1 MERIALKRTNWQQ
14 PVALSTQ
21 KVDPS
26 SGVLGSPQSYLPS
39 VSPRNAKLPLLF
51 GSACLGV
58 VASLFVPAQARAA
71 TNQGDFGSPV
81 LTSPEMFL
89 GRSDTPVV
97 SDSATQFV
105 VVPATT
111 LAVLP
116 NELSFS
122 SLPDATLP
130 QGVVLETPSAIDSSN
145 PAPVPQNVTVLQVP
159 ALSTRPT
166 AKPMHPSLDLLGI
179 SSSFGN
185 GLLSASGLGR
195 NLLASS
201 DLLASSELSRRQ
213 SFTTVDQLLADPL
226 APAPIL
232 PYEPTLPTTVPVTT
246 AKPAPAASAPVTP
259 AAPVVY
265 PPVMTVAPL
274 PTPSA
279 NLPVPNLPIANPPVA
294 TTPVASAPSWAPVT
308 VAAPIAPRP
317 VAAPVIAPTAAV
329 APAPVTVPV
338 ANTNSYSAPAT
349 VPAAVSA
356 PTAPAPTVTT
366 VDPFSSPSPRIAA
379 APVTSA
385 RTTRNPLTQAIDL
398 QIIAPIARRINIPR
412 MPSLDLPPLPGA
424 ERLLPGGDSQFGDP
438 SLTQQFAWPAK
449 GVFTSGY
456 GPRWG
461 RMHRGIDIAGPVGT
475 PIFAAAEG
483 VVVRSEWSSGGFGN
497 LVTLQHA
504 DGSRTLYAHNNRLLV
519 SPGQQVR
526 QGEQIAEMGS
536 TGRSTGP
543 HLHFEVHPAGR
554 GAVNPM
560 AFLGRSFN

>member
-14 PVALSTQ
+14 PGALSTH

-39 VSPRNAKLPLLF
+39 VSPRNPKLPLLF
-51 GSACLGV
+51 GSACCLGV
-58 VASLFVPAQARAA
+58 VASLFVPASARA
-71 TNQGDFGSPV
+71 TTHQGDFGSPV
-81 LTSPEMFL
+81 TTSPEMFL
-89 GRSDTPVV
+89 GRSETPVT
-97 SDSATQFV
+97 SDLTTQFV
-105 VVPATT
+105 VVPPTT

-116 NELSFS
+116 NDVSFGA
-122 SLPDATLP
+122 LPDATLP
-130 QGVVLETPSAIDSSN
+130 QGVALETSPVTESFN
-145 PAPVPQNVTVLQVP
+145 PAPVPQTVTVVQVP
-159 ALSTRPT
+159 VLSTSPT
-166 AKPMHPSLDLLGI
+166 PKQMHPSLGLLGI
-179 SSSFGN
+179 SSPFGN

-232 PYEPTLPTTVPVTT
+232 PYEPALPAPTPVTT
-246 AKPAPAASAPVTP
+246 ARPAPVTP
-259 AAPVVY
+259 AAPAPVVY
-265 PPVMTVAPL
+265 PPAVTV
-274 PTPSA
+274 T
-279 NLPVPNLPIANPPVA
+279 NLPAPRASVNPPVP
-294 TTPVASAPSWAPVT
+294 TTPVVSAPSWGPVTVVAPVAPTSVTPSPVAAPVVAPTAPVAPVT
-308 VAAPIAPRP
+308 VA
-317 VAAPVIAPTAAV
+317 
-329 APAPVTVPV
+329 PV
-338 ANTNSYSAPAT
+338 ANTNSYSAPAI

-356 PTAPAPTVTT
+356 PTAPVTT
-366 VDPFSSPSPRIAA
+366 VDPFSSPSPKIAA
-379 APVTSA
+379 APVAPA
-385 RTTRNPLTQAIDL
+385 RAIRNPLTQAIDL

-424 ERLLPGGDSQFGDP
+424 DRLLPGGDSQFGE
-438 SLTQQFAWPAK
+438 SSITQQFAWPAR

-560 AFLGRSFN
+560 AFLSRSVN

>member
-51 GSACLGV
+51 GSACCLGV

-97 SDSATQFV
+97 SDSTTQFV

-116 NELSFS
+116 DDVSFG

-130 QGVVLETPSAIDSSN
+130 QGVALETSSVTDSSN
-145 PAPVPQNVTVLQVP
+145 LAPVPQSLTVLQVP
-159 ALSTRPT
+159 VLSTSPA

-179 SSSFGN
+179 SSPFGN

-232 PYEPTLPTTVPVTT
+232 PYEPTLPAPVTT
-246 AKPAPAASAPVTP
+246 AKPAPAAPAPVTP

-265 PPVMTVAPL
+265 PPVVRVTPL
-274 PTPSA
+274 PAPSP
-279 NLPVPNLPIANPPVA
+279 NLPVANPPVA
-294 TTPVASAPSWAPVT
+294 TIPVAPLPAWASVTTPAPV
-308 VAAPIAPRP
+308 VP
-317 VAAPVIAPTAAV
+317 VTAPVVAPTAPV

-338 ANTNSYSAPAT
+338 ANTNSYSAPAM
-349 VPAAVSA
+349 VPAAVNA

-366 VDPFSSPSPRIAA
+366 VDPFASPAPRIAA

-424 ERLLPGGDSQFGDP
+424 DRLLPGGNSQFGDP
-438 SLTQQFAWPAK
+438 SSVTQQFAWPAK

-475 PIFAAAEG
+475 PILAAAEG

-497 LVTLQHA
+497 LVTLQHV

>member
-14 PVALSTQ
+14 PVTLSTQ

-39 VSPRNAKLPLLF
+39 VSPRSAKLPLLF
-51 GSACLGV
+51 GSACCLGV

-71 TNQGDFGSPV
+71 TNQGDFGSPM

-89 GRSDTPVV
+89 GRSETPST
-97 SDSATQFV
+97 SDSTTQFV

-116 NELSFS
+116 GDVSFG
-122 SLPDATLP
+122 SLPNATLP
-130 QGVVLETPSAIDSSN
+130 QGVALETPSVTDSSH
-145 PAPVPQNVTVLQVP
+145 PVPVPQSVTVLQVP
-159 ALSTRPT
+159 VLSTRP
-166 AKPMHPSLDLLGI
+166 AAQPMQPSLDWIGI

-232 PYEPTLPTTVPVTT
+232 PYEPALPTPAPVTT
-246 AKPAPAASAPVTP
+246 AKPAPAAPARVTP
-259 AAPVVY
+259 VAPVVY
-265 PPVMTVAPL
+265 PSVVTVTPL

-279 NLPVPNLPIANPPVA
+279 NLPLPSLPVANPPVA
-294 TTPVASAPSWAPVT
+294 TTPVAPAPSWAPV
-308 VAAPIAPRP
+308 APTP
-317 VAAPVIAPTAAV
+317 VTAPVVAPTAAV
-329 APAPVTVPV
+329 VPTPVTPVTVPV
-338 ANTNSYSAPAT
+338 ANTNSYSAPAM

-385 RTTRNPLTQAIDL
+385 RATRNPLTQAIDL

-412 MPSLDLPPLPGA
+412 MPTLDLPPLPGA

-543 HLHFEVHPAGR
+543 HLHFEIHPAGR